1 MDKKRLTTIVSAVVM
16 VITAIA
22 AFLIVRNIQKNN
34 NPLAGESSRGNCKIL
49 ECMEQLNGNMS
60 VADINDVIGFE
71 GELKSETELYKTY
84 VWELSEKT
92 SIEAMISQK
101 YGTASI
107 EAEFPY
113 DLRPTGADFS
123 KWDEIQSKLK
133 KGDKITYDEFVSLVG
148 GVQGVL
154 NKVDS
159 SSKTYHWYNSD
170 GGYLFGIFNESGYC
184 TLASGRF

>member
-1 MDKKRLTTIVSAVVM
+1 M
-16 VITAIA
+16 
-22 AFLIVRNIQKNN
+22 KNN
-34 NPLAGESSRGNCKIL
+34 QKLLSLILAGVVVIAGVVFAIIMINKRYDNPLAGEESKGNCKIL

-60 VADINDVIGFE
+60 VADINSVIGFE

-84 VWELSEKT
+84 VWELSENT
-92 SIEAMISQK
+92 YIEAMISQK

-107 EAEFPY
+107 EAEFSY

-123 KWDEIQSKLK
+123 RWDEIQSKLK
-133 KGDKITYDEFVSLVG
+133 NGDKITYDEFVSLVG

-154 NKVDS
+154 DKVDS